1 MKKINITKIGVIILF
16 IIVILN
22 FWYSQNNLKFISKD
36 MKEQVREWLN
46 IEKEYSNSLELISA
60 NKVSAGLSSHNK
72 YCELIFKISKEEYED
87 NNLNYTENFDSP
99 EMILKGKEEYG
110 NDYYMCIIRYKIIEN
125 NDEYYT
131 LLYLISN
138 ANTCIKI
145 VNIIMFLSIIL
156 TLIFINYLNTENNKV
171 KYRRIMITIST
182 IITIVAFSII
192 IYISYNRKDDLS
204 EDCEK
209 LLSCQ
214 SQLLTETIQ

>member
-1 MKKINITKIGVIILF
+1 
-16 IIVILN
+16 
-22 FWYSQNNLKFISKD
+22 
-36 MKEQVREWLN
+36 
-46 IEKEYSNSLELISA
+46 
-60 NKVSAGLSSHNK
+60 
-72 YCELIFKISKEEYED
+72 
-87 NNLNYTENFDSP
+87 
-99 EMILKGKEEYG
+99 
-110 NDYYMCIIRYKIIEN
+110 
-125 NDEYYT
+125 
-131 LLYLISN
+131 
-138 ANTCIKI
+138 
-145 VNIIMFLSIIL
+145 MFLSIIL